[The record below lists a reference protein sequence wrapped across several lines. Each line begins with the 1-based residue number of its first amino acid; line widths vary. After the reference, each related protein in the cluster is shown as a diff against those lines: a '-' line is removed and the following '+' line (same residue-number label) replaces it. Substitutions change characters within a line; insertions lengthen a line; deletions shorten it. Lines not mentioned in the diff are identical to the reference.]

1 MATIHHAIPISTIG
15 KKEILIDY
23 NPSMELRVNFQ
34 KGSDTVTMLTAPNM
48 GVKIAVYGLADIV
61 DMEGTSL
68 GVLTVSNPIDVSS
81 YKFFRIVCPK
91 GSNGRCTFK
100 ISN

>member
-23 NPSMELRVNFQ
+23 NPSMELRANFQ
-34 KGSDTVTMLTAPNM
+34 KGSDMVTMLTAPNM
-48 GVKIAVYGLADIV
+48 SVKIAVYGLTHIT

-68 GVLTVSNPIDVSS
+68 GVLTVNNPIDVSG
-81 YKFFRIVCPK
+81 YKFFSMICPK